1 MKKNIIKTIIFI
13 LVFNII
19 MISISLAKTGTIQNS
34 DFLNLREKASTSSNL
49 IVKMPGDARFE
60 ILKDEGDWYQ
70 VKYQNYTGYVNKDY
84 VKVSDDTPTT
94 TTTPTETTTPTNSN
108 VEPMANAKGT
118 IKKASD
124 VYSLPLLNSI
134 KIGKLSANSEITVI
148 SIVGKWAYVQNANI
162 SGWVFV
168 SNINGKE

>member
-13 LVFNII
+13 LIFNII

-34 DFLNLREKASTSSNL
+34 DFLNLRESASTSSNL
-49 IVKMPGDARFE
+49 LVKMPGNASFE
-60 ILKDEGDWYQ
+60 ILSGEGDWYK

-84 VKVSDDTPTT
+84 VKVSDSQSQTSVAVKDI
-94 TTTPTETTTPTNSN
+94 
-108 VEPMANAKGT
+108 EPKANAKGD

-134 KIGKLSANSEITVI
+134 KIGNLSANSEITLI
-148 SIVGKWAYVQNANI
+148 SIVGKWAYVQNTNI
-162 SGWVFV
+162 SGWVFLNNV
-168 SNINGKE
+168 NGKE

>member
-34 DFLNLREKASTSSNL
+34 DFLNLRESASTSSNL
-49 IVKMPGDARFE
+49 LVKMPGDASFE

-94 TTTPTETTTPTNSN
+94 TTSTGTTTSTDSE
-108 VEPMANAKGT
+108 VAPMANAKGT

-134 KIGKLSANSEITVI
+134 KIGNLSANSEITVI

-168 SNINGKE
+168 SNVNGKE